1 MVSTKILTLIIR
13 NVSWAANQHI
23 RMISEESCD
32 AVKKIQKLQL
42 CRHRNKLHFKI
53 YSNNKTVI
61 LYFNDISQNYW
72 FTLFDQI
79 NAAMVSLNNT
89 VFTMY
94 YLYIYLNNIKSLL
107 NISDVVSVYVSSPG
121 LQQVNGTEK
130 VAFAPSTSA
139 VSSNSGCGRFCF
151 MNHSTTAFLK
161 GALFSGV
168 RSSE

>member
-1 MVSTKILTLIIR
+1 
-13 NVSWAANQHI
+13 
-23 RMISEESCD
+23 
-32 AVKKIQKLQL
+32 
-42 CRHRNKLHFKI
+42 
-53 YSNNKTVI
+53 
-61 LYFNDISQNYW
+61 
-72 FTLFDQI
+72 
-79 NAAMVSLNNT
+79 MVSLNNT

-139 VSSNSGCGRFCF
+139 VSSNTGFGRFCF